1 MPQRRQCCL
10 TDVGVVIMTMRY
22 SCDIVD
28 KSETFVKKEDKKVNE
43 EDEEVVQK

>member
-1 MPQRRQCCL
+1 M
-10 TDVGVVIMTMRY
+10 MMRY

-43 EDEEVVQK
+43 EDEEVVQKWATDVWIVAGRH